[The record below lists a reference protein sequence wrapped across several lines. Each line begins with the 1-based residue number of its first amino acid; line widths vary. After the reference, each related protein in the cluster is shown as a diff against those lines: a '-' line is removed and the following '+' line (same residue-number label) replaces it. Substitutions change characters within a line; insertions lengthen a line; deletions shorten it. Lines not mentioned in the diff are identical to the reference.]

1 MDPRIAVRTHSTG
14 SEARLSLA
22 TLLSFVLVAYTIEF
36 DNAFEQLMPHRT
48 TRHGTSDERRRTP
61 WLVSLVMWA
70 NAMQYVD
77 DDGISVRE
85 FHLRAGARKADTRML
100 LERLS
105 KWWGY
110 VRVEM
115 APGSAAHGPD
125 SIVRPTS
132 AGREARRIWRELFA
146 TIENRWC
153 ERFGTE
159 AIARLRAALEN
170 FVDAIGNDLPEY
182 LPILGY
188 GLASGGREGEPRR
201 SAPPP
206 PARGERSRLPLSALL
221 SKVLL
226 TFAIAFEEESDVSLA
241 ICANVLRVVDDDV
254 VLVRELSGRSGVS
267 KEAIDMATGYLV
279 RHGYAKLETR
289 SAPNRAKALVLTSEG
304 RRARAEY
311 RRLTATLEERWVARF
326 GAELVREL
334 RASLE
339 AVTGSDGTP
348 LLPGLEPPPGGWRA
362 EFPRAETLPH
372 FPMVLHRGGFPDGS

>member
-1 MDPRIAVRTHSTG
+1 MP
-14 SEARLSLA
+14 LA
-22 TLLSFVLVAYTIEF
+22 SLLSFALVAYTIEF
-36 DNAFEQLMPHRT
+36 DNAFERLIPHRT
-48 TRHGTSDERRRTP
+48 TRHGKTDEKRRTP

-70 NAMQYVD
+70 NAMQYID

-85 FHLRAGARKADTRML
+85 FHLRAGARKDDTRML
-100 LERLS
+100 LARLS
-105 KWWGY
+105 TWWGY
-110 VRVEM
+110 VHVEM
-115 APGSAAHGPD
+115 APGVAAHGPD

-170 FVDAIGNDLPEY
+170 FVDAVGDDLPDY

-188 GLASGGREGEPRR
+188 GLASGGREGERGR
-201 SAPPP
+201 SASP

-226 TFAIAFEEESDVSLA
+226 TFALAFEEESDVSLA

-254 VLVRELSGRSGVS
+254 VLVRELPRRAGVS
-267 KEAIDMATGYLV
+267 KEAIEMGTGYLV
-279 RHGYAKLETR
+279 RHGYATLEKQA
-289 SAPNRAKALVLTSEG
+289 APSRAKALVLTPEG

-311 RRLTATLEERWVARF
+311 RRLMVTLEERWVARF
-326 GAELVREL
+326 GAEPIREL

-348 LLPGLEPPPGGWRA
+348 LLAGLEPPPGGWRA
-362 EFPRAETLPH
+362 ELPRAETLPH